1 MSIDE
6 PIDMA
11 ELGEDDIKKRRP
23 KPFRY
28 IDNEREIQEELEI
41 DKTPQFTLMKVS
53 DEAKI
58 TMNEGRLANLENAE
72 KIEDVIKKHEG
83 IRRQNLEDAESYSIN

>member
-11 ELGEDDIKKRRP
+11 ELGEDEIKKRRP

-28 IDNEREIQEELEI
+28 IDNERDIQEELEI

-72 KIEDVIKKHEG
+72 KIEDIIKKHEG

>member
-28 IDNEREIQEELEI
+28 IDNERDIQEELEI

-72 KIEDVIKKHEG
+72 KIEDIIKKHEG

>member
-28 IDNEREIQEELEI
+28 IDNEREIQEEL
-41 DKTPQFTLMKVS
+41 P
-53 DEAKI
+53 
-58 TMNEGRLANLENAE
+58 
-72 KIEDVIKKHEG
+72 
-83 IRRQNLEDAESYSIN
+83 

>member
-72 KIEDVIKKHEG
+72 KIEDIIKKHEG

>member
-6 PIDMA
+6 PSDMA
-11 ELGEDDIKKRRP
+11 ELEDEIKKRRP

-28 IDNEREIQEELEI
+28 IDNEREVQEELEI

-83 IRRQNLEDAESYSIN
+83 NRRRNLEDAESYSIN

>member
-28 IDNEREIQEELEI
+28 IANEREIQEELEI

-72 KIEDVIKKHEG
+72 KIEDIIKKHEG
-83 IRRQNLEDAESYSIN
+83 LRRQNLEDAESYSIN

>member
-28 IDNEREIQEELEI
+28 IDNEREVQEELEI

-83 IRRQNLEDAESYSIN
+83 NRRGNLEDAESYSIN

>member
-11 ELGEDDIKKRRP
+11 EHGEDDIKKRRP

-28 IDNEREIQEELEI
+28 IDNEREIQKELEI

-83 IRRQNLEDAESYSIN
+83 NRRRNLEDAESYSIN

>member
-28 IDNEREIQEELEI
+28 IDNERDIQEELEI
-41 DKTPQFTLMKVS
+41 NKTPKFTLMITS
-53 DEAKI
+53 DETEI
-58 TMNEGRLANLENAE
+58 TMNEERLSNLENAE
-72 KIEDVIKKHEG
+72 KIEDIIKKHEG

>member
-28 IDNEREIQEELEI
+28 IDNERDTQEELEI
-41 DKTPQFTLMKVS
+41 DKTPQFTLMRTS
-53 DEAKI
+53 DETEI
-58 TMNEGRLANLENAE
+58 TMNEERLANLENAE
-72 KIEDVIKKHEG
+72 KIEDIIKKHEG
-83 IRRQNLEDAESYSIN
+83 IRRRNLEDAESYSIN

>member
-72 KIEDVIKKHEG
+72 KIEDIIKKHEG
-83 IRRQNLEDAESYSIN
+83 IRRQNIEDAESYSIN

>member
-11 ELGEDDIKKRRP
+11 ELGDEDIKKRKP

-28 IDNEREIQEELEI
+28 IANEREMQEELEI

-53 DEAKI
+53 
-58 TMNEGRLANLENAE
+58 N
-72 KIEDVIKKHEG
+72 
-83 IRRQNLEDAESYSIN
+83 

>member
-6 PIDMA
+6 PIDIA
-11 ELGEDDIKKRRP
+11 ELGEDEIKKRRP

-83 IRRQNLEDAESYSIN
+83 NRRRNLEDAESYSIN

>member
-11 ELGEDDIKKRRP
+11 ELGEDEIKKRRP

-72 KIEDVIKKHEG
+72 KIEDIIKKHEG

>member
-1 MSIDE
+1 MSIDD

-11 ELGEDDIKKRRP
+11 ELGEDEIKKRRP

-72 KIEDVIKKHEG
+72 KIEDIIKKHEG
-83 IRRQNLEDAESYSIN
+83 NRRQNLEDTESYSIN

>member
-28 IDNEREIQEELEI
+28 IDNEHDIKEELEI
-41 DKTPQFTLMKVS
+41 DKTPQFTLMRTS
-53 DEAKI
+53 NETEI
-58 TMNEGRLANLENAE
+58 TMNAERLANLENAE
-72 KIEDVIKKHEG
+72 KIEDIIKKHEG
-83 IRRQNLEDAESYSIN
+83 KRRQNLEDAESYSIN

>member
-11 ELGEDDIKKRRP
+11 ELSEDDIKKRRP

-72 KIEDVIKKHEG
+72 KIEDIIKKHEG

>member
-6 PIDMA
+6 PIEMA

-28 IDNEREIQEELEI
+28 IENERDIQEELEI
-41 DKTPQFTLMKVS
+41 DKTPKFTLMRTSTEK
-53 DEAKI
+53 EI
-58 TMNEGRLANLENAE
+58 TMNEERLANFENAE
-72 KIEDVIKKHEG
+72 KIEDIIKKHEG
-83 IRRQNLEDAESYSIN
+83 IRRQNLEEAESYSIN

>member
-11 ELGEDDIKKRRP
+11 ELGEDEIKKRRP

-72 KIEDVIKKHEG
+72 KIEGVIKKHEG
-83 IRRQNLEDAESYSIN
+83 NRRQNLEDAESYSIN

>member
-1 MSIDE
+1 MSIDD

-11 ELGEDDIKKRRP
+11 ELGEDEIKKRRP

-41 DKTPQFTLMKVS
+41 DKTPKFTLMKVS

-83 IRRQNLEDAESYSIN
+83 NRRRNLEDAESYSIN

>member
-1 MSIDE
+1 MSINE
-6 PIDMA
+6 SIDMA

-28 IDNEREIQEELEI
+28 IDNERDMQEELEI
-41 DKTPQFTLMKVS
+41 DKTPKFTLMRTS
-53 DEAKI
+53 NETEI
-58 TMNEGRLANLENAE
+58 TMNEERLANLENAE
-72 KIEDVIKKHEG
+72 KIEDIIKKHEG

>member
-11 ELGEDDIKKRRP
+11 ELGEDEIKKRRP

-28 IDNEREIQEELEI
+28 IDNESDIKEELEI
-41 DKTPQFTLMKVS
+41 DKTPQFTLMRTS
-53 DEAKI
+53 NETEI
-58 TMNEGRLANLENAE
+58 TMNAERLANLENAD

-83 IRRQNLEDAESYSIN
+83 MRRQNLEDVESYSIN

>member
-1 MSIDE
+1 MSIDD
-6 PIDMA
+6 PIDIA
-11 ELGEDDIKKRRP
+11 ELGEDEIKKRRP

-28 IDNEREIQEELEI
+28 IDNEHEIQEELEI

-83 IRRQNLEDAESYSIN
+83 NRRRNLEDAENYSIN

>member
-11 ELGEDDIKKRRP
+11 ELGEDEIKKRRP

-28 IDNEREIQEELEI
+28 IDSERDVKEELEI
-41 DKTPQFTLMKVS
+41 DKTPQFTLMRTS
-53 DEAKI
+53 DETEI
-58 TMNEGRLANLENAE
+58 TMNEEHLTNFENAG
-72 KIEDVIKKHEG
+72 KIENIIKKHEG
-83 IRRQNLEDAESYSIN
+83 IRKQNIEDSESYSIN

>member
-41 DKTPQFTLMKVS
+41 DKTPQFTLMRTS
-53 DEAKI
+53 NETEI
-58 TMNEGRLANLENAE
+58 TMNAERLANLENAA

-83 IRRQNLEDAESYSIN
+83 NRRRNLEDAESYSIN

>member
-28 IDNEREIQEELEI
+28 IDNEREIQEE
-41 DKTPQFTLMKVS
+41 
-53 DEAKI
+53 
-58 TMNEGRLANLENAE
+58 
-72 KIEDVIKKHEG
+72 
-83 IRRQNLEDAESYSIN
+83 

>member
-28 IDNEREIQEELEI
+28 IDNEREIQEEFEI

-58 TMNEGRLANLENAE
+58 TMNEGRLANLENAA
-72 KIEDVIKKHEG
+72 KIKDVIKKHEG
-83 IRRQNLEDAESYSIN
+83 NRRRNLEDAESYSIN

>member
-11 ELGEDDIKKRRP
+11 ELGEDEIKKRRP

-28 IDNEREIQEELEI
+28 IDNEREVQEELEI
-41 DKTPQFTLMKVS
+41 GKTPQFTLMKVS

-72 KIEDVIKKHEG
+72 KIEDVIKKHEEN
-83 IRRQNLEDAESYSIN
+83 RRQNLEDAESYSIN

>member
-1 MSIDE
+1 MSIDD

-11 ELGEDDIKKRRP
+11 ELGEDEIKKRRP

-41 DKTPQFTLMKVS
+41 DKTPQFTLMKVP

-72 KIEDVIKKHEG
+72 KIEDIIKKHEG
-83 IRRQNLEDAESYSIN
+83 NRRRNLEDTESYSIN

>member
-11 ELGEDDIKKRRP
+11 EHGEDDIKKRRP

-28 IDNEREIQEELEI
+28 IDNERDIQEELEI
-41 DKTPQFTLMKVS
+41 DKTPQFTLMRTS
-53 DEAKI
+53 DETEI
-58 TMNEGRLANLENAE
+58 TMNEERLANLENAE
-72 KIEDVIKKHEG
+72 KIEDIIKKHEG
-83 IRRQNLEDAESYSIN
+83 IRRQNLEDAENCSIN

>member
-28 IDNEREIQEELEI
+28 IDNERDIQEELEI
-41 DKTPQFTLMKVS
+41 DKTPKFTLMRTS
-53 DEAKI
+53 DETEI

-72 KIEDVIKKHEG
+72 KIEDIIKKHEG
-83 IRRQNLEDAESYSIN
+83 LRRQNLEDAESYSIN

>member
-72 KIEDVIKKHEG
+72 KIEDIIKKHEG
-83 IRRQNLEDAESYSIN
+83 LRRQNLEDAESYSIN

>member
-1 MSIDE
+1 MSIDD

-11 ELGEDDIKKRRP
+11 ELGEDEIKKRRP

-72 KIEDVIKKHEG
+72 KIEDVIKKHEEN
-83 IRRQNLEDAESYSIN
+83 RKRNLEDAESYSIN